1 MKKALEKLLASENAS
16 LKINPYLIITR
27 WTKELN
33 GKPCDRFQAIFSLTS
48 FASSTI
54 EIKSREPEKIIEE
67 LSSLQT
73 VAFAEAAEKLNNEI
87 QHGYIRG

>member
-33 GKPCDRFQAIFSLTS
+33 GKSCDRFQAVFSLTS
-48 FASSTI
+48 FASSTV
-54 EIKSREPEKIIEE
+54 EIKSREPAEIIKE

-73 VAFAEAAEKLNNEI
+73 VAFAEAAKKLNNEI

>member
-33 GKPCDRFQAIFSLTS
+33 GTSCDRFQAVFSLTS

-54 EIKSREPEKIIEE
+54 EIKSREPKKIVEE
-67 LSSLQT
+67 LTKLQT
-73 VAFAEAAEKLNNEI
+73 AAFAEAAEKLNSEI